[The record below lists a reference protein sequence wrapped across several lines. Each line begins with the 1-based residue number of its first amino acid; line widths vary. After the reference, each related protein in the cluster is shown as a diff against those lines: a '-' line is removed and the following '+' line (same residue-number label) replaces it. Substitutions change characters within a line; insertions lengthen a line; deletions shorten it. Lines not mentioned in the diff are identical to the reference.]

1 MFRLTRHRKSF
12 AAALA
17 LTAFTLGSCGTST
30 AVEPAAQ
37 PEPAA
42 AGSSAPVSSIGTSA
56 AGSSSAG
63 ASTGAEGA
71 APSINLGPD
80 QNRITTPEVA
90 AIAAL
95 VPASI
100 REKGTIVIT
109 GFAGSTPPLR
119 FYADDDTT
127 VIGSEV
133 DLAYLFADVL
143 GLEVELKSAD
153 WAQNFVAIDAG
164 NADAFIGN
172 VTVTQERKE
181 KYDFAT
187 YRNDNLAVEVKA
199 GSGLKVTGAKDLAG
213 KSVGVGSGTNQE
225 KILVDWSAENT
236 AAGLEPI
243 AIKYYQNASDYYLAI
258 ASGRLDAY
266 FGPNPSAAFHV
277 ASTGETEIAGTFS
290 GAGAGLQGEIAV
302 LTKEGNGLAAAF
314 AAAINETIK
323 NGSYGEVLARWNLTN
338 ESVAKSEINPP
349 GLPKTES

>member
-1 MFRLTRHRKSF
+1 MAT
-12 AAALA
+12 
-17 LTAFTLGSCGTST
+17 
-30 AVEPAAQ
+30 
-37 PEPAA
+37 
-42 AGSSAPVSSIGTSA
+42 GSSSAASSA
-56 AGSSSAG
+56 AGSDA
-63 ASTGAEGA
+63 A

-80 QNRITTPEVA
+80 QNRITTPKVD

-95 VPASI
+95 VPAAI
-100 REKGTIVIT
+100 REKGSIVIT

-143 GLEVELKSAD
+143 GLKVELKSAD

-172 VTVTQERKE
+172 VTVTEERKE

-187 YRNDNLAVEVKA
+187 YRNDNLAIEVKA

-225 KILVDWSAENT
+225 KILVDWSADNVK
-236 AAGLEPI
+236 AGLAPI
-243 AIKYYQNASDYYLAI
+243 EIKYYQNASDYYLAI

-290 GAGAGLQGEIAV
+290 GAGADLQGEIAV
-302 LTKEGNGLAAAF
+302 LTKKGNGLAEAF
-314 AAAINETIK
+314 QAAINETIE
-323 NGSYGEVLARWNLTN
+323 NGSYGEVLKRWNLTN
-338 ESVAKSEINPP
+338 EAVTKSELNPP
-349 GLPKTES
+349 GLPKTDS